1 MRGDFV
7 CQACGLQL
15 RDVRL
20 PLRHDCRGKAKTT
33 AASPTPPRTESDF
46 VFRGGKPN
54 CVHFG
59 PETGIVVRCTCP
71 SSELVPVYECR
82 LFGTTTTVPVRVSN
96 LRRAIEADCRGLQLP
111 VTYCAKC
118 AEMGEGFATQ

>member
-20 PLRHDCRGKAKTT
+20 PLRHDCRGRAKTT
-33 AASPTPPRTESDF
+33 AAPPAKPRSESDF

-59 PETGIVVRCTCP
+59 PETEIVVRCTCP
-71 SSELVPVYECR
+71 SSELVPIFECR
-82 LFGTTTTVPVRVSN
+82 LFGTTTTVPVRSSN
-96 LRRAIEADCRGLQLP
+96 LRRAIDTDGSGLRLP
-111 VTYCAKC
+111 ATCCAKC
-118 AEMGEGFATQ
+118 WKSIEDAH